1 VDLGLDS
8 RAFLITGGSD
18 GLGLA
23 LASTLI
29 AEGANVAICGRDP
42 SRLEEASRRLGSSA
56 LCVRADVTSSE
67 ELSAFVD
74 ATIGRFGRLDGA
86 VSNAGQASGRS
97 IVDSS
102 DDEWRAD
109 YELKVMPAVLLA
121 RRCADELAKAGGSI
135 LNVLTIKAKA
145 PDAGS
150 TPTAASRAAGLAL
163 TKAVSAELGPRG
175 VRANAILVGL
185 IESGQW
191 VRRARDLNMDLDEFY
206 RTVAANQPIA
216 LGRFGRAEE
225 FASLA
230 AFILSP
236 RASYLTGAGINLDG
250 GLSPV
255 S

>member
-1 VDLGLDS
+1 MDLGLDG
-8 RAFLITGGSD
+8 RAFLITGGTD

-23 LASTLI
+23 LATTLI
-29 AEGANVAICGRDP
+29 SEGAHVAVCGRDGT
-42 SRLEEASRRLGSSA
+42 RLDAARRRLGPSA
-56 LCVRADVTSSE
+56 LCVTADVTAPE
-67 ELSAFVD
+67 ELSGFVD
-74 ATIGRFGRLDGA
+74 AAIEQFGRLDGA
-86 VSNAGQASGRS
+86 VSNAGQASGRPVTS
-97 IVDSS
+97 SS

-109 YELKVMPAVLLA
+109 FELKVVPAVAIA
-121 RRCADELAKAGGSI
+121 RRCADALSETGGSI

-163 TKAVSAELGPRG
+163 TKALSAELGPRG

-185 IESGQW
+185 VESGQW
-191 VRRARDLNMDLDEFY
+191 VRRAKDLNMDLDEFY
-206 RTVAANQPIA
+206 RAVTANQPIA
-216 LGRFGRAEE
+216 LGRFGRADE
-225 FASLA
+225 FAALA
-230 AFILSP
+230 AFVLSP